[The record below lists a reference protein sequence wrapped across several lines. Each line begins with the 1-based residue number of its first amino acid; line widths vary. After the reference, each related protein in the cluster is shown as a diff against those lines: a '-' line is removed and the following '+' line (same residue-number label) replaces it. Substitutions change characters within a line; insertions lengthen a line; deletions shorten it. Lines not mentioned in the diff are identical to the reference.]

1 MAPPDTKLR
10 DDNCRFLSVSPAT
23 AARSGRFRLVAV
35 VLLAYTLLGVLA
47 SRAHCVMVYAHPLH
61 GQDRDKCGL
70 TPEQPCRTLFAS
82 FLSLQDGDDLLLS
95 EGLYA
100 DDKDVNLVFNKTNV
114 TIRPV
119 PLGAKVVLDL
129 KRRGR
134 LLDVVNASQVTL
146 SGLTVWNGSNSQGGG
161 CIRIRNASDVYLE
174 SCDFVGCESPG
185 GRGGALLAH
194 DSMVLLS
201 DCRFADA
208 RADIGGAACVTGS
221 AFVDFES
228 CVFENTTAD
237 EAGGAAASL
246 SRGGQLTAV
255 HSRFLGSRSLGEGG
269 GGAVLTGDAST
280 TVVQGSLFEGT
291 SAEGNGS
298 GGALRSTGSSATLV
312 FGGQSFGS
320 TASLRGGFVSAD
332 ESAVVEVRGSG
343 VFSSRA
349 GREGGGFCA
358 DQGATLRVLGGSVD
372 GGMAA
377 AGGGAAALGE
387 ALVLMEGIAVRRCQA
402 ARVGGG
408 YLHGSARAR
417 TTLLDVSFE
426 GNAAREGSALH
437 VAAGTGEG
445 GEGREGGPMVEAR
458 GATFE
463 DNAAAGEG
471 TVFVSGPGAAEGNR
485 IGCGHLRREVLRLE
499 SSAFGQ
505 NGGAA
510 GVFWDASPSAIR
522 DLPCLPAD
530 LIGASRGGG
539 EGEGPCFASTSPQM
553 ARVAAAGH
561 DAAGIHP
568 GAPADLLVT
577 LLDALGQHCPL
588 RWNASL
594 PDRAEAEIDS
604 PDGLS
609 RFQGGASLGVSLR
622 GGRALVSGATL
633 LAPPASSV
641 QVRVRVASPPLEWTA
656 AVEVSSC
663 PRGSLFDEKA
673 ASCLRACQLGDY
685 NRVVEQECSGRW
697 RRRRRAVKVLNATA
711 PCAEG
716 DGVGPPRR
724 SRDASSG
731 HCWYASW
738 EDPVAVAAGSCC
750 AIAAAA
756 HLASGWWLMHRRRRR
771 RRTPAS
777 RLPARALALGNALL
791 VLGALVSSAGRP
803 SPRKCAWASLALG
816 LGFAAQQ
823 GSLLWANHRVAIV
836 AGNASLGRRR
846 GAALCGILP
855 AGFALAAAAGSAC
868 LLAAAIVET
877 SRPRTQREGERCSIG
892 PAAGCLAAMQAS
904 LSAAAALASL
914 RAGWGMRV
922 PAAFASLTLASIAA
936 AALSVALDYFVLSAN
951 GVPPRAR
958 LASRASGALLCS
970 ACAAP
975 AALVS
980 PPRDTEDAKEDAKA
994 APFGEDDVFF
1004 TAGSNDE
1011 GKGGDDDEEHG
1022 GQKLRPKV
1030 PNLLASAQVEL
1041 AACGTTTAPS

>member
-1 MAPPDTKLR
+1 
-10 DDNCRFLSVSPAT
+10 
-23 AARSGRFRLVAV
+23 
-35 VLLAYTLLGVLA
+35 
-47 SRAHCVMVYAHPLH
+47 
-61 GQDRDKCGL
+61 
-70 TPEQPCRTLFAS
+70 
-82 FLSLQDGDDLLLS
+82 
-95 EGLYA
+95 
-100 DDKDVNLVFNKTNV
+100 
-114 TIRPV
+114 
-119 PLGAKVVLDL
+119 
-129 KRRGR
+129 
-134 LLDVVNASQVTL
+134 
-146 SGLTVWNGSNSQGGG
+146 
-161 CIRIRNASDVYLE
+161 
-174 SCDFVGCESPG
+174 
-185 GRGGALLAH
+185 
-194 DSMVLLS
+194 
-201 DCRFADA
+201 
-208 RADIGGAACVTGS
+208 
-221 AFVDFES
+221 
-228 CVFENTTAD
+228 
-237 EAGGAAASL
+237 
-246 SRGGQLTAV
+246 
-255 HSRFLGSRSLGEGG
+255 
-269 GGAVLTGDAST
+269 
-280 TVVQGSLFEGT
+280 
-291 SAEGNGS
+291 
-298 GGALRSTGSSATLV
+298 
-312 FGGQSFGS
+312 
-320 TASLRGGFVSAD
+320 
-332 ESAVVEVRGSG
+332 
-343 VFSSRA
+343 
-349 GREGGGFCA
+349 
-358 DQGATLRVLGGSVD
+358 
-372 GGMAA
+372 
-377 AGGGAAALGE
+377 
-387 ALVLMEGIAVRRCQA
+387 ME
-402 ARVGGG
+402 
-408 YLHGSARAR
+408 
-417 TTLLDVSFE
+417 
-426 GNAAREGSALH
+426 
-437 VAAGTGEG
+437 
-445 GEGREGGPMVEAR
+445 
-458 GATFE
+458 
-463 DNAAAGEG
+463 
-471 TVFVSGPGAAEGNR
+471 
-485 IGCGHLRREVLRLE
+485 
-499 SSAFGQ
+499 
-505 NGGAA
+505 
-510 GVFWDASPSAIR
+510 
-522 DLPCLPAD
+522 
-530 LIGASRGGG
+530 
-539 EGEGPCFASTSPQM
+539 
-553 ARVAAAGH
+553 
-561 DAAGIHP
+561 
-568 GAPADLLVT
+568 
-577 LLDALGQHCPL
+577 
-588 RWNASL
+588 
-594 PDRAEAEIDS
+594 
-604 PDGLS
+604 
-609 RFQGGASLGVSLR
+609 
-622 GGRALVSGATL
+622 
-633 LAPPASSV
+633 
-641 QVRVRVASPPLEWTA
+641 
-656 AVEVSSC
+656 
-663 PRGSLFDEKA
+663 
-673 ASCLRACQLGDY
+673 
-685 NRVVEQECSGRW
+685 
-697 RRRRRAVKVLNATA
+697 VLNATA

-1011 GKGGDDDEEHG
+1011 GKGGDDDEEDG